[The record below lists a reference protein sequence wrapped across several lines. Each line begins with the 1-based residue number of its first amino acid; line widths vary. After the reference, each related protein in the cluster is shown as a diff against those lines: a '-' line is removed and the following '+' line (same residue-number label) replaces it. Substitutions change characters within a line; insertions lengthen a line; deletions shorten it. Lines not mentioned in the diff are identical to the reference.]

1 MREGERI
8 FDEERDARE
17 NCQRERERE
26 KERERKEKNSFTS
39 YEQYS
44 ILLSNIVAWFFLL
57 FYRNNE
63 GPYERVFVRF
73 LFTVRTT
80 LPKNWL

>member
-1 MREGERI
+1 MLGIGEWQTQTTPTVRDVREGERI

-39 YEQYS
+39 YERYC
-44 ILLSNIVAWFFLL
+44 
-57 FYRNNE
+57 YR
-63 GPYERVFVRF
+63 V
-73 LFTVRTT
+73 L
-80 LPKNWL
+80 